1 MNGLKFIQKV
11 KELFDIST
19 PNEES
24 AKKKQIIKEL
34 LKKLKLRRIALKKE
48 LNDESDIVKREAI
61 RDSIKIIKKQIKK
74 GKEILDD

>member
-1 MNGLKFIQKV
+1 MNGLKFIAKV

-24 AKKKQIIKEL
+24 AKKKQTIKEL

-48 LNDESDIVKREAI
+48 LKEESDIVKREAI
-61 RDSIKIIKKQIKK
+61 HDSMKIIKKQIKK
-74 GKEILDD
+74 GKEILDE